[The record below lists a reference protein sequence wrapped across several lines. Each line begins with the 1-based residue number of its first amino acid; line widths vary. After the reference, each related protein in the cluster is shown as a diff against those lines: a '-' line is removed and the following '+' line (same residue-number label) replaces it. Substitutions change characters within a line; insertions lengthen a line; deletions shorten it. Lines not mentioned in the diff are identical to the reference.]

1 MSVKRAQREIDSQE
15 FTEWMAYA
23 ALEPFGETRADL
35 RAGIVAST
43 IANVWR
49 SGESEP
55 FTPGDFMP
63 TFEPQEPEPVERDA
77 EILHQQQLFEALT
90 QAVGGTIH

>member
-1 MSVKRAQREIDSQE
+1 MSVKRAQREIDSRE

-43 IANVWR
+43 LANIHR
-49 SGESEP
+49 SEGSEP
-55 FTPGDFMP
+55 FTPSDFMP
-63 TFEPQEPEPVERDA
+63 TFEAQEPELVDRDA
-77 EILHQQQLFEALT
+77 EILRQQQLFEALT
-90 QAVGGTIH
+90 QAVGGKVH